1 MILQNIRRVRHLCL
15 VLGVSLVLTG
25 CGQLFGPAPT
35 PTPTPAPTPTLIP
48 TPATTENSGGEA
60 QAAATPQVTIPQ
72 GFSSVMDERLAYSFA
87 VPRGW
92 SELDLRSG
100 QFQNLAG
107 VFGLGDQLTTLNQFL
122 ESPAGQM
129 LGKLYVTD
137 LTAAM
142 MGGLPS
148 ALVVTVA
155 DAPDYTAAEAQ
166 QLVQDLVERNAGA
179 LGDVNIGTIEATT
192 INNLPAVRGTATV
205 NLASVG
211 LDKTAFGKVV
221 GLLANDKIY
230 VMLLLTQADQ
240 QANREPVFD
249 QIIGTFRPE

>member
-1 MILQNIRRVRHLCL
+1 MILQTIRRARHFGL
-15 VLGVSLVLTG
+15 VLSASLILTG
-25 CGQLFGPAPT
+25 CGGLFAPQPT
-35 PTPTPAPTPTLIP
+35 PTPTPAPTPTPIP
-48 TPATTENSGGEA
+48 TPATSENAGGGA
-60 QAAATPQVTIPQ
+60 QPAATPQVTIPQ
-72 GFSSVMDERLAYSFA
+72 GFNPVADERLAYSFA

-100 QFQNLAG
+100 QFQNMAG
-107 VFGLGDQLTTLNQFL
+107 MFGLGDQLASLNTFL
-122 ESPAGQM
+122 DSPAGQM

-142 MGGLPS
+142 MGGLPT

-155 DAPDYTAAEAQ
+155 DAPNYTAAEAQ
-166 QLVQDLVERNAGA
+166 QLVQDLVESNAGA
-179 LGDVNIGTIEATT
+179 LGDVTIGPIEATT

-205 NLASVG
+205 NLASLG
-211 LDKTAFGKVV
+211 LDTSAFGKVA

-240 QANREPVFD
+240 QPNREPLFD